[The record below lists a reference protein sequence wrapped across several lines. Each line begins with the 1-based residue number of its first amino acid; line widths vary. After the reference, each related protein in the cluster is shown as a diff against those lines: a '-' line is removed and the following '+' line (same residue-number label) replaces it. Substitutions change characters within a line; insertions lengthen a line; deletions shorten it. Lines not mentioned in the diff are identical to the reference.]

1 MVPNRR
7 IPKILDD
14 DIKFFRMAAL
24 AVCFAVPAF
33 GQNFQKQCAP
43 KQIIFGQLAAL
54 YGEVRQS
61 QGLTKKGRIIVV
73 FASSETGT
81 WTINVTAS
89 TGIMGLLS

>member
-7 IPKILDD
+7 IPKKMDD

-43 KQIIFGQLAAL
+43 KQIIFGKLAAK
-54 YGEVRQS
+54 YGEVRQF
-61 QGLTKKGRIIVV
+61 QGLTKKGRIIAV

-81 WTINVTAS
+81 WTINLTAP